1 MPAHI
6 KQHGKTG
13 YWYLVDGYLTKS
25 LKTKSKGEAQARLKQ
40 YGRGKFGLNPVPTV
54 GEYYK
59 RWIETKVAPLV
70 RRSAEMGYK
79 YNFGAHILPKFKHM
93 SLSDIAYP
101 DIVEFR
107 KDLLHQRSMKTVKN
121 ILSIFHSL
129 YADAQREYVELQGK
143 QPFALK
149 WQRQIK
155 ERPDPFSAPERDRI
169 LEWWRTN
176 DFFYY
181 PWVYLL
187 FHTGMRPSEAA
198 GLQWADVNFAGRTIS
213 ITKSRV
219 LHEDQPT
226 KTTKSVRRIEVNEDV
241 MRLLEIL
248 PSRQLGLKYVFVNKF
263 GKPMHAK
270 KWAEHNWAEP
280 LVELAIRHRKA
291 YAMRHT
297 FITEMV
303 MAGKSER
310 AIADYVG
317 TSTAMIESNYCGVI
331 SMSPV
336 AAVLD
341 PTQAKIEK
349 LDENP
354 NEINDRGLGFDQG
367 HLGEGN
373 RIGIRPTC
381 DPDHARAAS
390 GST

>member
-1 MPAHI
+1 MPAHL
-6 KQHGKTG
+6 KQHCKTG
-13 YWYLVDGYLTKS
+13 YWYLHDGYYAKS
-25 LKTKSKGEAQARLKQ
+25 LKTKSKTEAQARLKQ
-40 YGRGKFGLNPVPTV
+40 YTRGKFGLNPVPTV
-54 GEYYK
+54 GDYYK

-70 RRSAEMGYK
+70 RLSAERGYK
-79 YNFGAHILPKFKHM
+79 YNFGAHILPRFKHM

-107 KDLLHQRSMKTVKN
+107 KDLLNRRSMKTVKN

-155 ERPDPFSAPERDRI
+155 ERPDPFSAAERDRI
-169 LEWWRTN
+169 LEWWRLN

-198 GLQWADVNFAGRTIS
+198 GLQWADINFENRTFW
-213 ITKSRV
+213 ITRSRV

-226 KTTKSVRRIEVNEDV
+226 KTGKSTRRIEVNQDV
-241 MRLLEIL
+241 MCLLAIL

-270 KWAEHNWAEP
+270 KWAEHNWAGP
-280 LVELAIRHRKA
+280 LVNMAIRHRKA

-303 MAGKSER
+303 LAGRSER

-317 TSTAMIESNYCGVI
+317 TSTMMIESNYCGVI
-331 SMSPV
+331 TMSPI
-336 AAVLD
+336 AAVGS
-341 PTQAKIEK
+341 TQEEIKK
-349 LDENP
+349 LDENI
-354 NEINDRGLGFDQG
+354 NEINDRGLGFDTGQLSCSKFHQVITLRNHSKWQKRKVG
-367 HLGEGN
+367 
-373 RIGIRPTC
+373 
-381 DPDHARAAS
+381 
-390 GST
+390 